1 MECKWWREK
10 GEGIGQQAVVG
21 PNEIADHVKS
31 RKYKKY
37 MLLMKK
43 LQYLTID
50 WVYGDVKNGQLR
62 LTDKKKGE
70 SGAVTALI
78 FIEPK
83 LFSRH

>member
-1 MECKWWREK
+1 
-10 GEGIGQQAVVG
+10 
-21 PNEIADHVKS
+21 
-31 RKYKKY
+31 
-37 MLLMKK
+37 MKH

-83 LFSRH
+83 LFSGTKNDNLGSFSLSAFSGTLCSRYCYFPHLTDEEIQTQK